1 MNELITFPYF
11 FFKMI
16 NARKTEYISNEV
28 FMNLCITR
36 THYAFVCVAVT
47 CINDLH
53 RSRNVSKRPDLH
65 DIVWKFPSSE
75 RVRRKCVDMTNHHC
89 FFICGTMTLV
99 FLLTDIDY
107 FRCTASSIVTTVTYF
122 KLFDY
127 NQCIIFVLVFN
138 LVVTVKL
145 CVSPPWHGSLYHTIY
160 FCHFIT
166 MVSTFF
172 YKIKNFQSNRLKQ
185 KSNIFI
191 VIYRHERFYW

>member
-1 MNELITFPYF
+1 MNELITFPYLL
-11 FFKMI
+11 FKII
-16 NARKTEYISNEV
+16 NACKTEYISNEV

-36 THYAFVCVAVT
+36 TYHAFVCVAVT

-75 RVRRKCVDMTNHHC
+75 RVRRMCVDMTNHHC
-89 FFICGTMTLV
+89 FFICSIMTLF

-107 FRCTASSIVTTVTYF
+107 FRCTACSIVATVTYF

-145 CVSPPWHGSLYHTIY
+145 CVSPPWDVEIYQTLY
-160 FCHFIT
+160 FCYFIN

-172 YKIKNFQSNRLKQ
+172 TKSKIFRV
-185 KSNIFI
+185 I
-191 VIYRHERFYW
+191 V